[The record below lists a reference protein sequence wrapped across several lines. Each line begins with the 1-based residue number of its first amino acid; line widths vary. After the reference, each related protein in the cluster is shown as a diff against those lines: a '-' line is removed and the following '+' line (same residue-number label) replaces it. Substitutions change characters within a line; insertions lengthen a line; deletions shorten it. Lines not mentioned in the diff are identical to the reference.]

1 MTGLDNRQAQPGL
14 KRWNAVDVAC
24 VVVLVAYF
32 LHFALPSLAGG
43 FSGDD
48 MMNMYE
54 YWNAGISN
62 SLWANVCFWTPF
74 RRPGGALYYLLIYH
88 FFTLNPQPYHL
99 IQISILAATIPIMYH
114 LARLVT
120 SSRSV
125 AFLTVLACCYH
136 SQVAKLVFIGGF
148 IYDVLCGFFY
158 FAALT
163 YYIHIRE
170 KGVSLHPLQLLGF
183 LAFYVCALN
192 SKEMAVTLPVIVLIY
207 EALKCPRLA
216 EWKQFLRRN
225 WRSAS
230 PVLIA
235 GALTAVYLYGEIH
248 GPVIGL
254 DPYRP
259 EFSWHNFITSNAA
272 FAGELINFCPS
283 VSVLSQKALLVISS
297 KTILIWWAA
306 VFVYAFMRRD
316 RALKLMAFW
325 IAIVPL
331 PIAFIRPI
339 RGGACLYLLLF
350 GWAMIFAK
358 IAWDVITII
367 SKSFTLL
374 GQGAAVGAAT
384 GAMIGGVAT
393 NRVRAATIGA
403 AMGAAAGS
411 MSRRVFGVFATFLV
425 AAWLAIFTQWEN
437 QRSNRTRVLLR
448 STQKTIHVIQAFSSL
463 NLHPAPGSTILIR
476 GGPFFANDWDPLFVA
491 ALVLNDHS
499 QRIYVGG
506 ANELSEQQVAQMDYI
521 VSLTEFNAELVR
533 APGSQF
539 R

>member
-1 MTGLDNRQAQPGL
+1 
-14 KRWNAVDVAC
+14 
-24 VVVLVAYF
+24 
-32 LHFALPSLAGG
+32 
-43 FSGDD
+43 

-54 YWNAGISN
+54 YWHAGISN

-74 RRPGGALYYLLIYH
+74 RRPGGALYYLAIYH

-99 IQISILAATIPIMYH
+99 IQLSILAATIPIMYH
-114 LARLVT
+114 LARLLT

-125 AFLTVLACCYH
+125 AFLTVLASCYH
-136 SQVAKLVFIGGF
+136 SQVATLVFIGGF
-148 IYDVLCGFFY
+148 VYDVLCGFFY

-170 KGVSLHPLQLLGF
+170 KGVCLHPLQLLGF
-183 LAFYVCALN
+183 LALYVCALN

-216 EWKQFLRRN
+216 EWKQFFRRN

-235 GALTAVYLYGEIH
+235 GALTAVYLYGQIH
-248 GPVIGL
+248 GPVIRL

-259 EFSWHNFITSNAA
+259 EFSWHNFITSNAT
-272 FAGELINFCPS
+272 FAGKLINLCPS
-283 VSVLSQKALLVISS
+283 VSVVSQKALLVISP
-297 KTILIWWAA
+297 KTILILWAA

-325 IAIVPL
+325 IVIVPL

-339 RGGACLYLLLF
+339 RGRACLYLLLF

-358 IAWDVITII
+358 IVWDVITLI
-367 SKSFTLL
+367 SKSFSLL
-374 GQGAAVGAAT
+374 GQGAGVDAAT

-393 NRVRAATIGA
+393 HRVRAALGA
-403 AMGAAAGS
+403 AMAAAAGS
-411 MSRRVFGVFATFLV
+411 MPLRVFRVFATFLV
-425 AAWLAIFTQWEN
+425 AVWLAIFTQWEN
-437 QRSNRTRVLLR
+437 QRSNRTRVLLG
-448 STQKTIHVIQAFSSL
+448 SMQKTIHVIQAFSSL
-463 NLHPAPGSTILIR
+463 NLHPTPGSTILIR
-476 GGPFFANDWDPLFVA
+476 GEPFFGNDWDPLFVA

-499 QRIYVGG
+499 LRIYIAG
-506 ANELSEQQVAQMDYI
+506 ANELSEQQVAEMGYI
-521 VSLTEFNAELVR
+521 VSLTEFNAELVH